1 VTPRALRVVLAV
13 NHWLRLP
20 LPCKF
25 GLHGGARCKAHH
37 WRVENLPAQSAEIA
51 TPEAQPSGALRP
63 SAAPG
68 SDAGDLEP
76 HSAPIRTK
84 DA

>member
-1 VTPRALRVVLAV
+1 MTPRALRVVLAI

-20 LPCKF
+20 LPCKL
-25 GLHGGARCKAHH
+25 GLHGGPRCKAHH

-51 TPEAQPSGALRP
+51 TSEAQPSGAPR
-63 SAAPG
+63 SSAPG
-68 SDAGDLEP
+68 PDAGDLEP